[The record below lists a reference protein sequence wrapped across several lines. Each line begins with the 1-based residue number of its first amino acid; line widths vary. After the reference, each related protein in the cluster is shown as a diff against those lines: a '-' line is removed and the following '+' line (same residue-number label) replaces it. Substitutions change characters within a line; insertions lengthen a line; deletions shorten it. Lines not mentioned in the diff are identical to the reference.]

1 MIYSKLLL
9 PPLHLRQS
17 VVCPLVEVCVTTQVY
32 VAAVVLVLLEEV
44 RGSKALKTATRA
56 VAQVNDHGE
65 GVLTEAEKVQ
75 EGVEATRAND
85 NIKEMCPVRLLK
97 HPMLEV
103 RKCQWR
109 GKEEFGAL

>member
-1 MIYSKLLL
+1 M
-9 PPLHLRQS
+9 H
-17 VVCPLVEVCVTTQVY
+17 

-44 RGSKALKTATRA
+44 RGSKALKTNSATG
-56 VAQVNDHGE
+56 VMAQVNNHGE
-65 GVLTEAEKVQ
+65 VVLTEAEKVQ
-75 EGVEATRAND
+75 EGVGATRAND

>member
-1 MIYSKLLL
+1 MIYSRLPLL
-9 PPLHLRQS
+9 PLYLRQN
-17 VVCPLVEVCVTTQVY
+17 VVCLLVEGCVTTQVR

-44 RGSKALKTATRA
+44 RGSKALKTNSATG
-56 VAQVNDHGE
+56 VMAQINNHGE

-75 EGVEATRAND
+75 EAIRAND

-97 HPMLEV
+97 HLMLEV
-103 RKCQWR
+103 RKYQWR